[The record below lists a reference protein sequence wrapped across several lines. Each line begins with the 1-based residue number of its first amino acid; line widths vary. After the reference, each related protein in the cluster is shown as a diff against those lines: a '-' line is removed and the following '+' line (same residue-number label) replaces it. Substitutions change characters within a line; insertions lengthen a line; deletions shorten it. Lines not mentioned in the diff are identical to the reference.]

1 MTFALQTG
9 LFFRRKLLETLRQPV
24 WLVTGLT
31 TPLLYLALFAPLL
44 RSLAGGPAFPPGQ
57 VLDVF
62 VPGILVLIAF
72 GAGMGAGWPVIWEL
86 DSGVIERLR
95 VTPASRFALLLGTVL
110 RDVAMFAVPGVVVM
124 AIAAIFGFHA
134 HWGGLAVLLVL
145 LALLA
150 AACSATSS
158 ALGLN
163 LKQIGSLA
171 AVVTGVQLP
180 LTLLSGILLPL
191 SLGPEWLRVLGHLN
205 PMYYAVQASRSLAGG
220 AVLTGTVGLGFLV
233 TGAAAA
239 LALWWGT
246 RSYQRA
252 MALSPAPGTVTA
264 VEIMTSAGPAHA
276 VVDEPAGRPR
286 FLAVLTHGAGGTP
299 DTPDVLAV
307 RDAARGLGAVTALV
321 TQPYRVRGGRA
332 PGSAARQDAAWAEIV
347 AALSDSGLPLV
358 QGGRSNGARVACR
371 TARQVGAAGVIALAF
386 PLHPPRRPGQPG
398 TSRDAEL
405 RAAGTRVLVLNG
417 DRDPFGIPE
426 PDDATRVVVLPG
438 ETHALSKNPAAIGE
452 AVARWL
458 GTLPGIGSRPPSVS
472 GQAPPR

>member
-110 RDVAMFAVPGVVVM
+110 RDVVMFAVPGVVVI
-124 AIAAIFGFHA
+124 AIAAVFGFHA

-145 LALLA
+145 LALLT

-205 PMYYAVQASRSLAGG
+205 PMYYAVQASRSLAAGS
-220 AVLTGTVGLGFLV
+220 VLTGTVGRRLPGDRRRGRA
-233 TGAAAA
+233 GAVVGHPQ
-239 LALWWGT
+239 L
-246 RSYQRA
+246 
-252 MALSPAPGTVTA
+252 PARDGVIAGAGTVTA
-264 VEIMTSAGPAHA
+264 VEIMTSAGPAH
-276 VVDEPAGRPR
+276 VVVEEPAGRPR

-386 PLHPPRRPGQPG
+386 PLHPPGRPGQPG
-398 TSRDAEL
+398 KSRDAEL

-438 ETHALSKNPAAIGE
+438 ETHALSKNPAAIGD

-458 GTLPGIGSRPPSVS
+458 GTLPGIGSLPPSVS